1 MSKLAD
7 RCRLVLIAS
16 PAGANPATIEA
27 LGKAMSGGDIASVLL
42 AKFDASEDAFR
53 DWCEKAVP
61 VIQAANAAA
70 IVVDDTQG
78 AGRAKADGIHISS
91 GQDAL
96 AEAISK
102 FQHRMIVGVGE
113 ANSRHLALEI
123 GELQPDYLFIGK
135 LDGDNQPEPNPRSL
149 ELAEWW
155 ASMIE
160 IPCISM
166 GGTVAESA
174 ITVAKLGAE
183 FVALSAAVFGTG
195 LDPAAQVAKI
205 NALLEEHA
213 PQLTEAA
220 REK

>member
-1 MSKLAD
+1 MSKLAA

-16 PAGANPATIEA
+16 PAGANPATIDSIS
-27 LGKAMSGGDIASVLL
+27 KAMSGGDIASVLL
-42 AKFDASEDAFR
+42 AKFDTSEDAFR

-91 GQDAL
+91 GQDEL

-113 ANSRHLALEI
+113 PNSRHIALEI

-166 GGTVAESA
+166 GGNVAESA
-174 ITVAKLGAE
+174 ITVAQIGAE
-183 FVALSAAVFGTG
+183 FVGISAAVFGKD

-205 NALLEEHA
+205 NALLDEHA
-213 PQLTEAA
+213 PELTEAA